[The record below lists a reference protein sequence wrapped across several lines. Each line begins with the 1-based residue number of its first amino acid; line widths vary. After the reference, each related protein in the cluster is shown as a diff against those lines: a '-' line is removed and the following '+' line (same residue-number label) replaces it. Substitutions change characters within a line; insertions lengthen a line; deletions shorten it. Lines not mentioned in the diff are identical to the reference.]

1 MMRAAKWSGVILLA
15 MGAVGCGGGT
25 PKQPT
30 VQVTGTVSLDGTPV
44 EGATVIFGAASGQE
58 RGATG
63 ITNAAGQYK
72 LTTYNRD
79 DGAIAG
85 KYTVAITKTE
95 TTGGM
100 TPDEEHEAISAG
112 KEVTPAVTVNKLP
125 EKYSDGKQS
134 GLTAEVTAAGP
145 NDFKFELTAE

>member
-1 MMRAAKWSGVILLA
+1 MSILWRISVLLVLVVIC
-15 MGAVGCGGGT
+15 GCGGGAAQ
-25 PKQPT
+25 QPT
-30 VQVTGTVSLDGTPV
+30 VQVTGEVSLDGAPV

-63 ITNAAGQYK
+63 ITDASGRFK
-72 LTTYNRD
+72 LTTYNKD
-79 DGAIAG
+79 DGAIVG
-85 KYTVAITKTE
+85 KYTVAISKTE

-125 EKYSDGKQS
+125 EKYSDGTNS
-134 GLTAEVTAAGP
+134 GLTADVTAAGP
-145 NDFKFELTAE
+145 NDFKFELTTE